1 MNKELYMV
9 TDGSYSMQIEP
20 DGSLKHCFGI
30 ALQIDSRKEAL
41 KMARDRAVDRD
52 MILNPSKWPIL
63 DALPMT
69 KQVSN
74 IQELGVIINHPV
86 VESADPLNV
95 VWLENM
101 FFLPDTFEELE
112 RVVERVVF
120 NSVDELLDAGWEV
133 N

>member
-9 TDGSYSMQIEP
+9 TDGSYSMQ
-20 DGSLKHCFGI
+20 
-30 ALQIDSRKEAL
+30 
-41 KMARDRAVDRD
+41 MARDRAVDRD